1 MITGAL
7 WVLGC
12 QLVGEVVV
20 RSLGIPVPGPV
31 VGMVLLFGVLTV
43 RRAGTGEDADGGP
56 MAGTLRVAG
65 GLLRHMQLLF
75 VPVSVG
81 IMVHAA
87 TIRDAWLPITGG
99 LVGSWAAGL
108 LTVAGLSA
116 LLLRRR
122 RPVGGGSGELP

>member
-12 QLVGEVVV
+12 QLVGEAVV

-31 VGMVLLFGVLTV
+31 VGMVLLFVVLTV
-43 RRAGTGEDADGGP
+43 RRAGTGDGADGGP

-87 TIRDAWLPITGG
+87 TIRDAWLPIAGG

-122 RPVGGGSGELP
+122 RAVGGGSGELP

>member
-56 MAGTLRVAG
+56 MAGTLCR
-65 GLLRHMQLLF
+65 
-75 VPVSVG
+75 S
-81 IMVHAA
+81 
-87 TIRDAWLPITGG
+87 
-99 LVGSWAAGL
+99 
-108 LTVAGLSA
+108 
-116 LLLRRR
+116 
-122 RPVGGGSGELP
+122 ELPSVCSVRSRTFVSGRNKPRQVRI

>member
-81 IMVHAA
+81 IMVA
-87 TIRDAWLPITGG
+87 RDEPPRP
-99 LVGSWAAGL
+99 
-108 LTVAGLSA
+108 
-116 LLLRRR
+116 LRRR
-122 RPVGGGSGELP
+122 PRVDPNFLQFVPSAHERS

>member
-1 MITGAL
+1 
-7 WVLGC
+7 
-12 QLVGEVVV
+12 
-20 RSLGIPVPGPV
+20 
-31 VGMVLLFGVLTV
+31 MVLLFGVLTV
-43 RRAGTGEDADGGP
+43 RRAGTGDGADGGP
-56 MAGTLRVAG
+56 MAGTLRAAG